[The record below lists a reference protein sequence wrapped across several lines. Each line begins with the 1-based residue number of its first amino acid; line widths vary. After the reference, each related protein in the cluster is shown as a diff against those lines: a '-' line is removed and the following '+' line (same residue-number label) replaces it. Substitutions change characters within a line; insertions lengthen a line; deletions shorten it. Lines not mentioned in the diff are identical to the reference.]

1 MQFKLVNSVLI
12 CVMMASSVL
21 ARSNLKSAINQFKK
35 TNGVLFAD
43 DDDDAEVFNTTVD
56 EKFYYYNYFL
66 KGFKS
71 EEKMPSSMECSEY
84 L

>member
-21 ARSNLKSAINQFKK
+21 ARNNLMSAINKVKK
-35 TNGVLFAD
+35 DKAILRGD
-43 DDDDAEVFNTTVD
+43 DDEPVVFNTTID
-56 EKFYYYNYFL
+56 EKFYYYDYFL

-71 EEKMPSSMECSEY
+71 EEKMPSSM
-84 L
+84 